1 MQVIVLENAPPRLRG
16 RLSLWM
22 LEIRAGVYVGNVSK
36 RHRERIWERVCDE
49 IDAEGEGNAVLAWTA
64 RNEAGFDFDTFGE
77 NRRVPV
83 DFDGLKLISFQPL
96 EDPEAIE
103 EMEMAEW
110 LSEMEDEEMGDDIY
124 FDEDDVEPI
133 P

>member
-36 RHRERIWERVCDE
+36 RHRDRIWKRVCDE
-49 IDAEGEGNAVLAWTA
+49 IDEEGEGNAVLAWTA
-64 RNEAGFDFDTFGE
+64 RNEAGYDFDTFGE

-83 DFDGLKLISFQPL
+83 DLDGLKLISFQPV

-103 EMEMAEW
+103 EQEMTEW
-110 LSEMEDEEMGDDIY
+110 LAEMREDE
-124 FDEDDVEPI
+124 FDENRIEGEDGFEPI
-133 P
+133 L